1 MQALREELRRQR
13 SSMYLTHDREE
24 GMHPTTLLPVDSE
37 QSRHLENQI
46 AE

>member
-13 SSMYLTHDREE
+13 SSVYVTHDRDERT
-24 GMHPTTLLPVDSE
+24 HRSTLLPVDSE
-37 QSRHLENQI
+37 QGRHLENQI